1 MSPSYR
7 SGFPRAGLVYE
18 RPHFQLLL
26 FLIISFFL
34 FSRTTLAQSPQA
46 KEAGLSLARLSASF
60 EALAQQV
67 SPAVVQI
74 FVTAFSALGV
84 EGESSGASVLA
95 RQQSTGSGVILDP
108 HGYIVT
114 CAHVVENARRVQ
126 ILLPTPRQTGSPGQS
141 LLKNRGRILDG
152 QVLGVDRESD
162 LAVVK
167 IAEKDLPYVELAD
180 SDELKQGQLVLAFGA
195 PLGLPNSLTMGV
207 VSGVGR
213 QLKAEDPMVYIQ
225 TDTPINPGN
234 SGGPL
239 IDSNGRVTGINTFI
253 LSQSGGS
260 EGVGFAI
267 PSNIVNNVYGQIKKN
282 GKVRR
287 GVIGVYA
294 QSITPLL
301 ASSLDLVQDWGVI
314 ISDVV
319 PRGPADRAGMKEGD
333 LVLTLDGKV
342 MENARQFNV
351 NLYRRPIGD
360 NVLIEVR
367 RGNSKFPLNVIVEE
381 RPDDSERIAELAD
394 PVENLVPKLGIVGVA
409 IDPKVSDMLPPRRK
423 LDGVVVAAKLIGV
436 ASTRND
442 LQTGD
447 VIYSVNRALIKSV
460 AQLNE
465 ALNKIKSGSTLVLQ
479 IERRGQVMYQAFE
492 LE

>member
-1 MSPSYR
+1 MTWRVGTSGTFSKRTSVEKKECGFRCQIATSPDPCRTGGDQAGQFLCGGLVMSPSYR

-234 SGGPL
+234 SGGAAHRQQRPRHGNQHL
-239 IDSNGRVTGINTFI
+239 HSLSVGR
-253 LSQSGGS
+253 
-260 EGVGFAI
+260 
-267 PSNIVNNVYGQIKKN
+267 K
-282 GKVRR
+282 
-287 GVIGVYA
+287 
-294 QSITPLL
+294 
-301 ASSLDLVQDWGVI
+301 
-314 ISDVV
+314 
-319 PRGPADRAGMKEGD
+319 
-333 LVLTLDGKV
+333 
-342 MENARQFNV
+342 
-351 NLYRRPIGD
+351 
-360 NVLIEVR
+360 
-367 RGNSKFPLNVIVEE
+367 
-381 RPDDSERIAELAD
+381 
-394 PVENLVPKLGIVGVA
+394 
-409 IDPKVSDMLPPRRK
+409 
-423 LDGVVVAAKLIGV
+423 
-436 ASTRND
+436 
-442 LQTGD
+442 
-447 VIYSVNRALIKSV
+447 
-460 AQLNE
+460 
-465 ALNKIKSGSTLVLQ
+465 
-479 IERRGQVMYQAFE
+479 
-492 LE
+492 